1 MTKALDI
8 IKKNQTTTTGR
19 WKASAEWRL
28 ANQHW
33 LRYSQ
38 AIALRVVNKMDELG
52 LTQKSLAEKMGC
64 TQQYISLLLKGSE
77 NLTLETISKL
87 ETALEIDLIASTLKR
102 VD

>member
-1 MTKALDI
+1 M
-8 IKKNQTTTTGR
+8 
-19 WKASAEWRL
+19 

-38 AIALRVVNKMDELG
+38 EIALRVVNKMDELG

-87 ETALEIDLIASTLKR
+87 ETALEIDLIASALIR